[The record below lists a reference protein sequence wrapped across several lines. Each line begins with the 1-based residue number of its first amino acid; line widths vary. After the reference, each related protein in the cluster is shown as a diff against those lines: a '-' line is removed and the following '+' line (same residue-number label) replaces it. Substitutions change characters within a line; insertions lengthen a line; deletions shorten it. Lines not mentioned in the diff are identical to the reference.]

1 MDIKATVE
9 KIPVSWRSKIIWTLV
24 FILVAAVSYF
34 VGLKWESYKNQA
46 RVDALQRAYLAEQ
59 DKLYVLSQDRAS
71 ALKLV
76 AISAKSLDL
85 LQRNNDLKV
94 KEVVRVVYK
103 QKMAIPDAD
112 VPNYWAEFVSG
123 VWSRDNQRK
132 SQ

>member
-1 MDIKATVE
+1 MDILGVPT
-9 KIPVSWRSKIIWTLV
+9 SWRTRLFWAAV
-24 FILVAAVSYF
+24 FVAVAVAAYF
-34 VGLKWESYKNQA
+34 AGVYWQLHRSEARISELKQ
-46 RVDALQRAYLAEQ
+46 AYLAEQ
-59 DKLYVLSQDRAS
+59 DKLYVLSKDRAS

-76 AISAKSLDL
+76 AVSQASLDK
-85 LQRNNDLKV
+85 LQRSNDAKV

-112 VPNYWAEFVSG
+112 VPDYWAEFVTG

>member
-112 VPNYWAEFVSG
+112 IDASWNDFLSG
-123 VWSRDNQRK
+123 VRERNDKRQ
-132 SQ
+132 Q